1 MSEILVIIGAGGQAR
16 VIIDAL
22 NLNAFREVII
32 VDPNAKGEKLF
43 GIPIVERLSS
53 KYDRTPKKY
62 IVAIGDN
69 YKRWQ
74 VVQTLLDADP
84 KAKFHTSIHETAVVS
99 NEAFVGDGSVI
110 CAGAIVGV
118 N

>member
-53 KYDRTPKKY
+53 K
-62 IVAIGDN
+62 
-69 YKRWQ
+69 
-74 VVQTLLDADP
+74 
-84 KAKFHTSIHETAVVS
+84 S
-99 NEAFVGDGSVI
+99 
-110 CAGAIVGV
+110 
-118 N
+118 

>member
-74 VVQTLLDADP
+74 VVQTLLDADQKQNFTP
-84 KAKFHTSIHETAVVS
+84 AYMRPPLFRMRLLLVTAL
-99 NEAFVGDGSVI
+99 
-110 CAGAIVGV
+110 
-118 N
+118 